1 MPELKTLEE
10 HRRYV
15 EGLARVS
22 FFFAR
27 KWLVPKFP
35 EKKPGELIR
44 DHTPVLY
51 HGLNY
56 PVSAWAENPE
66 CRDMLDRADRL
77 ADLEPEEFEET
88 MWNGIKELA
97 EKRAELNY
105 PNAVGVK
112 APASWNC
119 GSLKYDPPSEHPNL
133 DPDQVTFHIAN
144 AVGPKSIFDDPD
156 YLPHCFLLLMK
167 EAEFRFGSHTLFTST
182 WLNEREAFLNCFPQ
196 EWRDNMSPRPEEHP
210 VPRWHFGWWG
220 QLVTGRG
227 TINPKAEKFV
237 RENGYLKYCCL
248 ASHCSFEKM
257 RKHLKENFAI

>member
-15 EGLARVS
+15 EGFARVS

-56 PVSAWAENPE
+56 PAAAWADNPE
-66 CRDMLDRADRL
+66 CRDILDRADRL
-77 ADLEPEEFEET
+77 ADLEPDEFEEA
-88 MWNGIKELA
+88 MWDGIKELA
-97 EKRAELNY
+97 AKRAELNY

-119 GSLKYDPPSEHPNL
+119 GSLKYDPPSEHPDL
-133 DPDQVTFHIAN
+133 DPGRALEVE
-144 AVGPKSIFDDPD
+144 VGGHSV
-156 YLPHCFLLLMK
+156 
-167 EAEFRFGSHTLFTST
+167 AART
-182 WLNEREAFLNCFPQ
+182 R
-196 EWRDNMSPRPEEHP
+196 
-210 VPRWHFGWWG
+210 
-220 QLVTGRG
+220 RG
-227 TINPKAEKFV
+227 HARTA
-237 RENGYLKYCCL
+237 R
-248 ASHCSFEKM
+248 H
-257 RKHLKENFAI
+257 R